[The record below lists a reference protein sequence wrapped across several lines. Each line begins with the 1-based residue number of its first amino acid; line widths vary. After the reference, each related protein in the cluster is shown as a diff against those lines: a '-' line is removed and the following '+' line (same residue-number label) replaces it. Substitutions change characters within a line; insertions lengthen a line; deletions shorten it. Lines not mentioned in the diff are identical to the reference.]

1 MDVDDEEC
9 QVKHRRKPGA
19 GVHMMVEMADSTAAG
34 AGLAAGALWYTD
46 SADAD
51 WKPLQDYVQTEK
63 RHQILS

>member
-19 GVHMMVEMADSTAAG
+19 GVHMMVEMADNT
-34 AGLAAGALWYTD
+34 AAGALWYTD

-51 WKPLQDYVQTEK
+51 
-63 RHQILS
+63 